1 MNRSPALAPWNSGG
15 ILQISIEQELR
26 AMASSFSIHA
36 RQNWTFQLVLL
47 GSRLRLEGCRA
58 ASGPGDEPLHCST
71 WLQPQ
76 DAPYDVAHVLMEHP
90 SCCV

>member
-1 MNRSPALAPWNSGG
+1 M
-15 ILQISIEQELR
+15 LQVVLSQELH

-36 RQNWTFQLVLL
+36 RQHWTFQLVFL

-58 ASGPGDEPLHCST
+58 ANGPGGEPLHCST

-76 DAPYDVAHVLMEHP
+76 DVPYDVAHELMAHP

>member
-1 MNRSPALAPWNSGG
+1 
-15 ILQISIEQELR
+15 
-26 AMASSFSIHA
+26 MASSFSIHA
-36 RQNWTFQLVLL
+36 RQDWTFQLVLL

-76 DAPYDVAHVLMEHP
+76 DAPYDVAHELMAHP